1 MGEDGEM
8 TVKRL
13 DHVAFP
19 VRDMEPMVAFYRR
32 LGFRIDD
39 EMAPLMYSAC
49 LGDMKINLHPPELWE
64 TGELWEFGDTFD
76 LRGPN
81 ALPGCGDLCMVW
93 GGTEAELEAFL
104 ANVDVIEGPVTRV
117 GGKDVGAASGTSRY
131 IRDPEN
137 NLLEFIVYA

>member
-1 MGEDGEM
+1 M

-19 VRDMEPMVAFYRR
+19 VRDIEPMVSFYRN

-64 TGELWEFGDTFD
+64 TGELWEFGDTFE
-76 LRGPN
+76 LRGPS

-93 GGTEAELEAFL
+93 DGTAAELIAFL
-104 ANVDVIEGPVTRV
+104 DGVEIIEGPVERS
-117 GGKDVGAASGTSRY
+117 GGLRSGSATGTSRY
-131 IRDPEN
+131 IRDPEH
-137 NLLEFIVYA
+137 NLLEFIIYE